1 MQRGKVAWIRVAQL
15 SVEAEKQA
23 SGESSRRDLRA
34 SKGSSVEAEF
44 GPGAAEIES
53 ASDQHEQRRSDQ
65 ASDPT

>member
-23 SGESSRRDLRA
+23 SGESNRRDLRA

-44 GPGAAEIES
+44 GPGCSGDRVSERPPHAEKE
-53 ASDQHEQRRSDQ
+53 
-65 ASDPT
+65 